1 MKQAIEFE
9 NVQVQDAPVSP
20 FLKVQ
25 RSSRYGS
32 VPGLDDD
39 ELADPFELERQVME
53 QEFAPVLELPSRGRS
68 SGIRPD
74 VDESGGLDW
83 GAFGTVDFER
93 TRPPRDK
100 LRFKAEKLREERRD
114 VMLLLGI
121 VKQRV
126 PGRAKFLVLKY
137 LRKGVIEL
145 EHLASHDMRAL
156 GRLYLRARRLRQ
168 EIAQL
173 EEASWRRQRAALL
186 G

>member
-9 NVQVQDAPVSP
+9 DVQVEDAPVSP

-53 QEFAPVLELPSRGRS
+53 QEFAPVLGLGSKGRS

-93 TRPPRDK
+93 QMPEFNKARY
-100 LRFKAEKLREERRD
+100 KAEKLREERGD
-114 VMLLLGI
+114 VMLLFGI
-121 VKQRV
+121 VSQRL
-126 PGRAKFLVLKY
+126 PGRAKFLVFRYLKA
-137 LRKGVIEL
+137 GIIEL
-145 EHLASHDMRAL
+145 EHLASQDMRAL
-156 GRLYLRARRLRQ
+156 GRLYLRARRLGQ

-173 EEASWRRQRAALL
+173 EEASWRRQRAASL